1 MKQAGLEGKQ
11 NLTHIKGRGERMT
24 LEGKNEGRCGQDV
37 LSNRQLWSTNIPFP
51 RHPSCGY
58 IRPVP

>member
-1 MKQAGLEGKQ
+1 MCTETESFPDEMIEVAGIDRWEEKM
-11 NLTHIKGRGERMT
+11 ISVY
-24 LEGKNEGRCGQDV
+24 QDV
-37 LSNRQLWSTNIPFP
+37 LSNRQLWSTNMPFP